1 MVRAYRSPLSFDRI
15 KYLYRRTYCG
25 VTKFEILPTSLYL
38 QPAVGPGYLLLGQTL
53 DTRLCSL
60 TFERKTSIEEIL
72 RFRGYVDFI
81 SEAYLLLIDK
91 YLFVNNCSTL
101 NYTPKFIKNYYD
113 RACGIYIFSENIEY
127 ISFMKLISEL
137 KGLRKELKG
146 LNKNLEIKL

>member
-15 KYLYRRTYCG
+15 KYLYRRSYCG

-38 QPAVGPGYLLLGQTL
+38 PLWNRGICLSPQTL

-72 RFRGYVDFI
+72 RSRGYVDFI

-91 YLFVNNCSTL
+91 YLFVST
-101 NYTPKFIKNYYD
+101 IA
-113 RACGIYIFSENIEY
+113 RATTLQDVG
-127 ISFMKLISEL
+127 
-137 KGLRKELKG
+137 
-146 LNKNLEIKL
+146 NLSTTITCV